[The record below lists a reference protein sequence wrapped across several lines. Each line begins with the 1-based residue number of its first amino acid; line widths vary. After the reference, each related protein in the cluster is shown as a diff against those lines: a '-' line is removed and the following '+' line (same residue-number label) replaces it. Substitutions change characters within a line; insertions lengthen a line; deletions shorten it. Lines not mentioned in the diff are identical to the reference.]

1 MYSDYKR
8 KHYPIPFNKK
18 TNCNFG
24 VYNCKYIIYV
34 PKA

>member
-8 KHYPIPFNKK
+8 KYHLIPFNKK

-24 VYNCKYIIYV
+24 VYNCKF
-34 PKA
+34 

>member
-8 KHYPIPFNKK
+8 KYYLIPFNKK

-24 VYNCKYIIYV
+24 VYNCKF
-34 PKA
+34 